1 MVTDPANRRGVVK
14 LDCLSVSCKVDV
26 MTKLLRPVRLIENTY
41 IAMSDGVRLAAKIW
55 LPEDAASD
63 PVPAI
68 LELIPYRKRDGTIFR
83 DVRMHPYIAARGYAC
98 IRVDIR
104 GSGDSEGLLPDEYL
118 PREQQD
124 GQEIIA
130 WAAAQPWCSGAVGMT
145 GISWGGFNAL
155 QVASHRPPALKAI
168 ITLCSTDDRYADD
181 IHFMGGCLLNENAA
195 WSADRFTWGAL
206 PPDPQIVGDRWRAM
220 WLARLEAHRPWI
232 ETWMD
237 HQTRGAYWKQG
248 SVAENYGAID
258 CAVYAIGGWDD
269 SYSNT
274 IPRLLAGLTCPRKG
288 LIGPWSHA
296 YPHLAQPGPAI
307 GYLQEALRWWDRWL
321 KGIDTGIMDE
331 PQYRVWMLE
340 PDAPRPWYET
350 HPGRW
355 VAEPAWPSPRI
366 VPREFFLSRGALS
379 QTRPSAPEV
388 LLIHSPQTA
397 GAESGRWGGYGGEDP
412 DMAPDQRAEDGMA
425 VCFDSPPLTADL
437 EIMGAPVVHLRLTA
451 DRPSANL
458 AVRLCDVAPDGVS
471 ALITYGLLNLTHRD
485 SHEFPAALVLGK
497 EYDIRIALNDIAR
510 RIPAGHRLRLAVQTA
525 LWPIAWPAPEDAT
538 LSLST
543 AACRLVLPS
552 RPAPADAALRPFEP
566 PAIPPAIEYR
576 TMRTGRGWRTV
587 SRDIATGRQTVV
599 LGKDYGA
606 GEIVPIGIADD
617 AVIVETYEILP
628 DDPLSARGRAEAKAE
643 FALSGVQC
651 RIETVTEMTA
661 SAAAFDLDCRIDAYE
676 DGNCIFTRSFTKSV
690 PRNFM

>member
-1 MVTDPANRRGVVK
+1 MVSDPAKRRGPVK
-14 LDCLSVSCKVDV
+14 LDCPSVSCKVDV
-26 MTKLLRPVRLIENTY
+26 MTKPLRRVRLIENTY

-55 LPEDAASD
+55 LPEDAAGD

-83 DVRMHPYIAARGYAC
+83 DVRIHPYIAARGYAC

-130 WAAAQPWCSGAVGMT
+130 WAAAQSWCSGAVGMT

-168 ITLCSTDDRYADD
+168 IPLCSTDDRYADD

-206 PPDPQIVGDRWRAM
+206 PPDHQIVGERWRAM
-220 WLARLEAHRPWI
+220 WLARLEAHGPWI
-232 ETWMD
+232 ETWME
-237 HQTRGAYWKQG
+237 HQTRDAYWKQG
-248 SVAENYGAID
+248 SVAENYGAIE

-296 YPHLAQPGPAI
+296 YPHLARPGPAI

-331 PQYRVWMLE
+331 PCYRVWMLE

-355 VAEPAWPSPRI
+355 VAETTWPSPRM
-366 VPREFFLSRGALS
+366 VPRKFFLSRGALS
-379 QTRPSAPEV
+379 ETQLSATEV
-388 LLIHSPQTA
+388 LQVYSPQTA
-397 GAESGRWGGYGGEDP
+397 GAESGRWGGYGGQDS
-412 DMAPDQRAEDGMA
+412 DMGSDQRGQDGMA
-425 VCFDSPPLTADL
+425 VCFDSLPLTADL
-437 EIMGAPVVHLRLTA
+437 ESM
-451 DRPSANL
+451 
-458 AVRLCDVAPDGVS
+458 
-471 ALITYGLLNLTHRD
+471 
-485 SHEFPAALVLGK
+485 
-497 EYDIRIALNDIAR
+497 
-510 RIPAGHRLRLAVQTA
+510 
-525 LWPIAWPAPEDAT
+525 
-538 LSLST
+538 
-543 AACRLVLPS
+543 
-552 RPAPADAALRPFEP
+552 
-566 PAIPPAIEYR
+566 
-576 TMRTGRGWRTV
+576 
-587 SRDIATGRQTVV
+587 
-599 LGKDYGA
+599 
-606 GEIVPIGIADD
+606 
-617 AVIVETYEILP
+617 
-628 DDPLSARGRAEAKAE
+628 
-643 FALSGVQC
+643 
-651 RIETVTEMTA
+651 
-661 SAAAFDLDCRIDAYE
+661 
-676 DGNCIFTRSFTKSV
+676 
-690 PRNFM
+690 